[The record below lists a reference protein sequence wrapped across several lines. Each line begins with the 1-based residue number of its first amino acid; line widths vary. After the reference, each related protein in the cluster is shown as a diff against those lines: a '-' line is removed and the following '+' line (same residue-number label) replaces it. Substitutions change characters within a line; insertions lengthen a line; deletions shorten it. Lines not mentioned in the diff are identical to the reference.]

1 MMRSLPMFAIMSVFI
16 CAFTFAQEDALNV
29 KEITEKLQAR
39 SGMIDDAVATF
50 QQHVKFGY
58 SSIEQ
63 SFSGT
68 LSLKKPNKYRIESD
82 QQVVVTDGTTV
93 WAYTPANNQVLI
105 DRYKE
110 NENSL
115 SPDKFLLN
123 LPATYYVSLV
133 GTEKMGDATVHVL
146 KLVPKDDRS
155 FVRSVKVWVDGNTWN
170 ARRIQLVDVNDTETT
185 YVISDLKLNTN
196 ISPKTFT
203 FSPPAGIEIVDL
215 R

>member
-1 MMRSLPMFAIMSVFI
+1 MSRVRLFIALVF
-16 CAFTFAQEDALNV
+16 CAASVSAQDSDPTV
-29 KEITEKLQAR
+29 KEITEKIQAR
-39 SGMIDDAVATF
+39 SSMIDDAVATF

-68 LSLKKPNKYRIESD
+68 LSLKKPNRYRIESD
-82 QQVVVTDGTTV
+82 QQVVVTDGATV
-93 WAYTPANNQVLI
+93 WAYTPTNNQVLI

-115 SPDKFLLN
+115 SPEKFLLN

-133 GTEKMGDATVHVL
+133 GSEKSAGSTRYVL

-155 FVRSVKVWVDGNTWN
+155 FVRSVKVWIDGATWN
-170 ARRIQLVDVNDTETT
+170 ARRIMLVDVNDTETT
-185 YVISDLKLNTN
+185 YVITELKLNTN
-196 ISPKTFT
+196 LPLKTFS
-203 FSPPAGIEIVDL
+203 FSAPAGTEVVDL

>member
-1 MMRSLPMFAIMSVFI
+1 MSRVRLCI
-16 CAFTFAQEDALNV
+16 ALMLCVVPAFAQDAGPTV
-29 KEITEKLQAR
+29 KEITEKIQSR
-39 SGMIDDAVATF
+39 SSMIDDAVATF

-68 LSLKKPNKYRIESD
+68 LSLKKPNRYRIESE

-93 WAYTPANNQVLI
+93 WAYSPANNQVLI

-123 LPATYYVSLV
+123 LPATYYVTLV
-133 GTEKMGDATVHVL
+133 GSEKSAGSTIHIL

-155 FVRSVKVWVDGNTWN
+155 FVRSVKVWVDGTTWN
-170 ARRIQLVDVNDTETT
+170 ARRIMLVDVNDTETT
-185 YVISDLKLNTN
+185 YLISELKLNTN
-196 ISPKTFT
+196 IPLKTFT
-203 FSPPAGIEIVDL
+203 FSAPAGTEVVDL